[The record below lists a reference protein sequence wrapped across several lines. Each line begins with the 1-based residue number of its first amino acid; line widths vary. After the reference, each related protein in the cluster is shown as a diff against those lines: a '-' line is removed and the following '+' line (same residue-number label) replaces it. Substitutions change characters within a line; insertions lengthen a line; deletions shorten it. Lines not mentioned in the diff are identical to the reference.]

1 MEKMFDFVIV
11 WEGQFGTYN
20 KIIKARDKDHAIDTF
35 KIQVEGVGLNKILSV
50 GLIDW
55 NNDGVTYPDPNRES
69 FSFTVDGCHL
79 DEKFTWDANIF
90 AVQGNNV
97 WKFDNDGHPDRRNVS
112 FWVHPEMVSNFLKSG
127 KWKIVND

>member
-11 WEGQFGTYN
+11 WESEFGTFD
-20 KIIKARDKDHAIDTF
+20 KIIKARNKDHAIDIF
-35 KIQVEGVGLNKILSV
+35 KNKFEGFDPIKILSV

-55 NNDGVTYPDPNRES
+55 NNDVTYPDPNRES
-69 FSFTVDGCHL
+69 FSFTVNGDHL
-79 DEKFTWDANIF
+79 NEKFTWNSSLSAI
-90 AVQGNNV
+90 QGIRV
-97 WKFDNDGHPDRRNVS
+97 WTFDNDGHPDRRNVS